1 MSVWDDYL
9 AAAVDLDDVRR
20 ETDAT
25 VAAQRA
31 AAEDAATT
39 LTGVRHRIALQR
51 SRLAEVASGVTRNAP
66 PVEPLPSERAEA
78 VAAFAPIEALGAA
91 TGPDIDGALRTSW
104 TTLDAA
110 DATLTAATSVP
121 RRAGPLAN
129 RPPGVR
135 AIVVYG
141 WFALLSLVALI
152 EINSI
157 AGGSTSATFVVLA
170 CALAAPGAGWLL
182 GWLCLRLLSD
192 GITASGSGGGASG
205 PGGSVGAHRPSGA
218 LLGALLCAV
227 PAIVGV
233 VLATV

>member
-1 MSVWDDYL
+1 MSVWDEYL
-9 AAAVDLDDVRR
+9 AAAEDLDDVRR
-20 ETDAT
+20 ESDAT

-39 LTGVRHRIALQR
+39 LTGVRQRIALQR

-66 PVEPLPSERAEA
+66 TVEPLPAERAEA
-78 VAAFAPIEALGAA
+78 VAAFAPHGALEALGAA
-91 TGPDIDGALRTSW
+91 TGPDIDAALRTSW
-104 TTLDAA
+104 ATLDAA

-121 RRAGPLAN
+121 RRAGPLAD

-157 AGGSTSATFVVLA
+157 ANGASFVILA
-170 CALAAPGAGWLL
+170 CAVAVPVAGWLL

-192 GITASGSGGGASG
+192 NITAGAPGVVASG
-205 PGGSVGAHRPSGA
+205 PGATSGARRPSGA